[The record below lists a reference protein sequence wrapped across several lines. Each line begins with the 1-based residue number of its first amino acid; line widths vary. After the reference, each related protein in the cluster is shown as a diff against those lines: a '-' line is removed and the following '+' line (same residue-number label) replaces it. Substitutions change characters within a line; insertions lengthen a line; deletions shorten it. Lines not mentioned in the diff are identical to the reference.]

1 MADPKKSSSSKSR
14 STKLGNAGAAAQSQ
28 SDRDTASEVL
38 PCQKEEDENHWIE
51 ILLVGGDGE
60 GIGNNRCIVTAPDGK
75 EHRVKTDVNGV
86 IRLEGIPAG
95 KCQVSFVD
103 LDKNAWEASA

>member
-1 MADPKKSSSSKSR
+1 M
-14 STKLGNAGAAAQSQ
+14 QSQ
-28 SDRDTASEVL
+28 SDGDTASEVL

-51 ILLVGGDGE
+51 ILLVGEDGE
-60 GIGNNRCIVTAPDGK
+60 GIGNTRCIVTAPDGK

-86 IRLEGIPAG
+86 IRLEGIPVG

-103 LDKNAWEASA
+103 MDKNAWEASA

>member
-1 MADPKKSSSSKSR
+1 MADPKESGSSKSR
-14 STKLGNAGAAAQSQ
+14 SEKLGNAGAAAQSQ

-51 ILLVGGDGE
+51 ILLVGEDGE
-60 GIGNNRCIVTAPDGK
+60 EICNTRCIVTTPDGK
-75 EHRVKTDVNGV
+75 EHRVKTDVNGL
-86 IRLEGIPAG
+86 IRFEGIPGG

-103 LDKNAWEASA
+103 MDEKAWAALA